1 MIQCAF
7 LEELWQKKR
16 QELEDLSRFIWIANR
31 LKTKMPF
38 KAKPKHKHSFKV
50 WRNENRNYEAIFE
63 LAYEKTPV
71 CCGYRGTKNHP

>member
-38 KAKPKHKHSFKV
+38 
-50 WRNENRNYEAIFE
+50 
-63 LAYEKTPV
+63 
-71 CCGYRGTKNHP
+71 